1 MAYTVLARKY
11 RPQKLS
17 ELIGQNTLVKV
28 LTNSFKLNRI
38 AHSFLLTGSRG
49 IGKTSTARIIA
60 KGLNCLASSANNLPT
75 VDPCGECESCISITQ
90 SRHIDVIEMDAAS
103 RTGVSDVRE
112 IIDNIDY
119 KTVYARYKVYIIDEV
134 HMLSNSAFNA
144 LLKTLEEPP
153 AHVKFIFAT
162 TEILKIPTTIIS
174 RCQRFDLERI
184 DNHLIN
190 NHLSDVCNKENII
203 FSEGALKMIS
213 NVSEGSIRDALS
225 ILDQA
230 IIYSDGRLE
239 ANHIIEMLGLLD
251 QNRSFK
257 LFELIF
263 EQKNSEMLSELEK
276 EIKDGIDPF
285 SILNG
290 LMDIN
295 WKLMVSKVKKEDFY
309 THDLSDNNLELFQNL
324 SKKIST
330 VILSRCWQILLKIHE
345 EMKMAP
351 DILSTLQMGLLR
363 LSFFSNS
370 PDQDELLKIINN
382 LKNPL
387 EDHSYNSNNVENIN
401 TEKQNVSDV
410 NSTLEKK
417 KIEINNF
424 KDVLLLLKKEKK
436 IPLLVELETNF
447 KVLSFKPGEIRF
459 DLTPDANHELVSSLS
474 KFLKN
479 ITDIE
484 WDMIRLENTNAK
496 TFSNLKEEEDMKLRK
511 LIDQND
517 IVQEIVKIFPGSKI
531 AKSSFH

>member
-11 RPQKLS
+11 RPQTLS
-17 ELIGQNTLVKV
+17 ELIGQDTLVKV

-60 KGLNCLASSANNLPT
+60 KGLNCLSSSNNNLPT
-75 VDPCGECESCISITQ
+75 VDPCGECESCISITE

-119 KTVYARYKVYIIDEV
+119 KTVYARFKVYIIDEV

-184 DNHLIN
+184 NNHLII
-190 NHLSDVCNKENII
+190 NHLSDVCIKEKIS
-203 FSEGALKMIS
+203 FSESALRMIS
-213 NVSEGSIRDALS
+213 DVSEGSIRDALS

-230 IIYSDGRLE
+230 IIYSDGKLE
-239 ANHIIEMLGLLD
+239 ANHIIEMLGLLN
-251 QNRSFK
+251 QNRSLE
-257 LFELIF
+257 LFEIII
-263 EQKNSEMLSELEK
+263 EQKNSEILTELEE

-285 SILNG
+285 SIVNG

-295 WKLMVSKVKKEDFY
+295 WKLMVSKIKKEKFIIY
-309 THDLSDNNLELFQNL
+309 DLSDDNLDLLQNL
-324 SKKIST
+324 SKKMSIG
-330 VILSRCWQILLKIHE
+330 ILSRCWQILLKIHE
-345 EMKMAP
+345 EMKYAP

-370 PDQDELLKIINN
+370 PDHTEFLNFLENSKN
-382 LKNPL
+382 LVK
-387 EDHSYNSNNVENIN
+387 ENIKSYDKN
-401 TEKQNVSDV
+401 NIEKRPVSND
-410 NSTLEKK
+410 NINLEKK

-424 KDVLLLLKKEKK
+424 NDLLILLKKEKK

-447 KVLSFKPGEIRF
+447 KMLSFKSGEIQF
-459 DLTPDANHELVSSLS
+459 DLTPDASIEIVSKLS
-474 KFLKN
+474 NFLYSFTN
-479 ITDIE
+479 IK
-484 WDMIRLENTNAK
+484 WDLIRLENTNAK
-496 TFSNLKEEEDMKLRK
+496 TLSNIKEEKDIKLKK
-511 LIDQND
+511 LIDDND
-517 IVQEIVKIFPGSKI
+517 IVQEIIKKFPGSKI

>member
-17 ELIGQNTLVKV
+17 ELIGQDTLVKV

-49 IGKTSTARIIA
+49 VGKTSTARIIA
-60 KGLNCLASSANNLPT
+60 KGLNCLASSANNIPT

-190 NHLSDVCNKENII
+190 KHLSDVCNKEKII

-213 NVSEGSIRDALS
+213 NVSEGSVRDALS

-295 WKLMVSKVKKEDFY
+295 WKLMVSKVKKEEFY
-309 THDLSDNNLELFQNL
+309 THDLSDDNLELLKNFSN
-324 SKKIST
+324 KIST
-330 VILSRCWQILLKIHE
+330 SILSRCWQILLKIHD
-345 EMKMAP
+345 EMKYAP

-370 PDQDELLKIINN
+370 PDQDELLKILNN
-382 LKNPL
+382 LKNPS
-387 EDHSYNSNNVENIN
+387 EFHSNNVNNNNI
-401 TEKQNVSDV
+401 EKQYGSDV

-424 KDVLLLLKKEKK
+424 KDLLLLLKKEKK

-447 KVLSFKPGEIRF
+447 KVLSFEPGEIRF
-459 DLTPDANHELVSSLS
+459 DLTPDASNELVSSLS

-479 ITDIE
+479 ITNIE
-484 WDMIRLENTNAK
+484 WDLIRLENTNAK
-496 TFSNLKEEEDMKLRK
+496 TFSNLKEEDDIKLRK

-517 IVQEIVKIFPGSKI
+517 IVQEIKKIFPGSKI